1 MKINK
6 KALELI
12 ENGLS
17 SKTVSKLNESQIDVL
32 HKKLVEEQIN
42 VSKTDTATIT
52 KLKNEK
58 KPFQVYEKE
67 LDEEE
72 EVTVDPN
79 KETET
84 QDANQ
89 VGPSSDDGFGGEDDG
104 MGMFESEA
112 DLKPGQPNPW
122 AICHA
127 QVGPKKTRKFERC
140 VQSVKKQLEE
150 GKNPLSL
157 FLENEISKLV
167 EKHIQPKM
175 TKGELLKYLSEGDR
189 KKDDEKPPKEKTKP
203 KPQDDPWTETEVEEP
218 WREIDIIPITPK
230 IEPRKRHPFKNPF
243 PTLENDTKTAP
254 VRTKPDVKPR
264 TRPGHPMKN
273 PHPGEKVSPKAKV
286 DENNPAESPTI
297 APTRTKP
304 DVKPRTRPSHP
315 MKNPNP
321 GEKTSPKAKKISPE
335 VAKDKVIDTIMN
347 ILKK

>member
-17 SKTVSKLNESQIDVL
+17 SKTVSKLTESQINVL
-32 HKKLVEEQIN
+32 HKKLVGEQIN

-52 KLKNEK
+52 RLKSEK

-84 QDANQ
+84 QDPKQ
-89 VGPSSDDGFGGEDDG
+89 VGPSSDDGFGDEDDG
-104 MGMFESEA
+104 MGMFENDA

-140 VQSVKKQLEE
+140 VQSVKKQLAE

-157 FLENEISKLV
+157 FLENKISKLV

-175 TKGELLKYLSEGDR
+175 TKGELLKYLSEGG
-189 KKDDEKPPKEKTKP
+189 
-203 KPQDDPWTETEVEEP
+203 
-218 WREIDIIPITPK
+218 
-230 IEPRKRHPFKNPF
+230 
-243 PTLENDTKTAP
+243 DTKTAP

-273 PHPGEKVSPKAKV
+273 PHPGEKPSPKAKTTV
-286 DENNPAESPTI
+286 DENNPAEAPTI

-321 GEKTSPKAKKISPE
+321 GEKPNPKAQKVTPE